1 MLREI
6 DIWFG
11 IDSGQSK
18 KIKGVLLK
26 ENSNGSALIE
36 ITDKDF
42 LESVGHD
49 SDDDPF
55 TYETIKLEADRWVSY
70 DDFMWSEIGEV
81 RGSDLNSL
89 GELIGKRNNSTSS
102 LYSNGLYT
110 QFADHIKDRI
120 F

>member
-26 ENSNGSALIE
+26 ESSNGSSLIE

-42 LESVGHD
+42 LEHIGHD
-49 SDDDPF
+49 KNDGPY
-55 TYETIKLEADRWVSY
+55 TYETMKLEADRWVSY

-89 GELIGKRNNSTSS
+89 GELIGKRNSSTSS

-110 QFADHIKDRI
+110 QFAAHFKDRI